1 LTEDGHESLE
11 GLVDEL
17 RPGTLRKITDEQVVV
32 AMLERTAAEATH
44 RLRASMAA
52 GSGLGNSTVG
62 RI

>member
-1 LTEDGHESLE
+1 M
-11 GLVDEL
+11 DEL